1 MRTNHRQSALQEENF
16 MSKKRNI
23 LQVLDELIDTLTE
36 ISILFSKNLKE
47 SIRDDLL
54 VLVNKSRELIEW
66 ADKHFEDLKEEN
78 IKDVN
83 NRFDDLMNTISVLMA
98 RYNASTKTEETEKV
112 YKDLVINLE
121 VLGRRNNELENKYHL
136 GLHQLKPSLTE
147 GVTLIK
153 AGLKKIF
160 EDIDWEF
167 VEGRKSTSKSL

>member
-1 MRTNHRQSALQEENF
+1 

-47 SIRDDLL
+47 NIRDSLL
-54 VLVNKSRELIEW
+54 VLVNKSRELVEW
-66 ADKHFEDLKEEN
+66 ADKHFDDLKEES
-78 IKDVN
+78 IQDVN
-83 NRFDDLMNTISVLMA
+83 KRFDELMDTISILMA

-147 GVTLIK
+147 GVVLIK

-167 VEGRKSTSKSL
+167 VEGRKDISKNL